1 MNNIEKKLIETL
13 KKTFK
18 INKIPINFKKLQMGD
33 IKKWDSLGNYQ
44 LLIAIEK
51 QFKIRFETSIFT
63 ELKSIKEIL
72 KAIKNEKNF
81 IIWR

>member
-18 INKIPINFKKLQMGD
+18 INKIPTNFKKLQMGD

-51 QFKIRFETSIFT
+51 KFKIRFETSIFT
-63 ELKSIKEIL
+63 ELKSIKKIL
-72 KAIKNEKNF
+72 KSIKNEKNF

>member
-1 MNNIEKKLIETL
+1 
-13 KKTFK
+13 
-18 INKIPINFKKLQMGD
+18 MGD

-44 LLIAIEK
+44 LLLAVEK

-72 KAIKNEKNF
+72 
-81 IIWR
+81 RQ